1 MECDTADSRFR
12 RFVDAA
18 GLEPG
23 DEIEAYGR
31 SGLLLR
37 GRVDEIALHLEV
49 IWIRESGT
57 NDRRLLHV
65 DDGDISR
72 IGP

>member
-1 MECDTADSRFR
+1 MECDSADSRFR

-18 GLEPG
+18 RLEPG
-23 DEIEAYGR
+23 DHIEIYSH

-37 GRVDEIALHLEV
+37 GQVDEIALHLEV
-49 IWIRESGT
+49 IWIRENGT
-57 NDRRLLHV
+57 NDRRLLHI

-72 IGP
+72 TNI